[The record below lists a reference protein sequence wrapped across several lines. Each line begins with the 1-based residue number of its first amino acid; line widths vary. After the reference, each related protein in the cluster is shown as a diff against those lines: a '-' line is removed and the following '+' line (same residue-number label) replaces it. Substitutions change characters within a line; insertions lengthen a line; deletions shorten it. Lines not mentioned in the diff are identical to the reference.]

1 MNHGL
6 QRMNTASAVQTY
18 NQALELC
25 SRAAFEEAEPILL
38 FTKSVKSDCKYTFD
52 VVGIIILMQQ
62 KFFQSDPVLI
72 RPKLASVL
80 I

>member
-1 MNHGL
+1 
-6 QRMNTASAVQTY
+6 
-18 NQALELC
+18 
-25 SRAAFEEAEPILL
+25 
-38 FTKSVKSDCKYTFD
+38 
-52 VVGIIILMQQ
+52 MQQ